1 MARNIINIEGVS
13 KAFDIRP
20 LLVDVSLGISEV
32 SESALLDEMAVVNQR
47 YLKSWQVLKNPMPGE
62 SQELTGQS
70 LAR

>member
-1 MARNIINIEGVS
+1 MSNLE
-13 KAFDIRP
+13 
-20 LLVDVSLGISEV
+20 SLKV

-47 YLKSWQVLKNPMPGE
+47 YLKSWQALKNPMLDE